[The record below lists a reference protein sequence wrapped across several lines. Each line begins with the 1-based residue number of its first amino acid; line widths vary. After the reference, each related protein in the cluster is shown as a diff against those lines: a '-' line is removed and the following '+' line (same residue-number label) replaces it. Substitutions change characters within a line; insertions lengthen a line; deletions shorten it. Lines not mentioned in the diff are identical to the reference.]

1 MNPRSSSKIHQLGIL
16 LGIGLR
22 NLWRRPLYFTAIL
35 SSFIFLAVIVTSLF
49 SLRAGLLGALES
61 SAEPGLYFAQSKD
74 SSSELTSTI
83 TRTQAA
89 QLSRLP
95 GLVAASPEWVVL
107 VRLRP
112 DNVEKEYLVRGVTPA
127 AFTLMNANNGQPLVT
142 LTRGRAFQPG
152 QNELVVGAS
161 LARHYPAFHVG
172 ETIRLHDRD
181 WKIVGEFTTGGS
193 PRQSEFMADLEHIR
207 TSWGAGLDYNLVA
220 LTSNVTSVEQLQQAI
235 QGTLNDRVAISDS
248 RTYYAGSSEG
258 LGQVLLWFGLL
269 FSLLAGVS
277 VTAGIIALCESLIA
291 NQQDQ
296 LAITLL
302 LGFGRVIDVSY
313 LCQTLLLGLAGSSI
327 GALLSMLLFNGITFT
342 TFGHAHELVFPM
354 MVSGKMQMISIAY
367 GVFISFI
374 ASLFV
379 LPAIRA
385 ATKGK

>member
-1 MNPRSSSKIHQLGIL
+1 
-16 LGIGLR
+16 
-22 NLWRRPLYFTAIL
+22 
-35 SSFIFLAVIVTSLF
+35 
-49 SLRAGLLGALES
+49 
-61 SAEPGLYFAQSKD
+61 
-74 SSSELTSTI
+74 
-83 TRTQAA
+83 
-89 QLSRLP
+89 
-95 GLVAASPEWVVL
+95 
-107 VRLRP
+107 
-112 DNVEKEYLVRGVTPA
+112 
-127 AFTLMNANNGQPLVT
+127 
-142 LTRGRAFQPG
+142 

>member
-1 MNPRSSSKIHQLGIL
+1 M
-16 LGIGLR
+16 
-22 NLWRRPLYFTAIL
+22 
-35 SSFIFLAVIVTSLF
+35 
-49 SLRAGLLGALES
+49 
-61 SAEPGLYFAQSKD
+61 
-74 SSSELTSTI
+74 
-83 TRTQAA
+83 
-89 QLSRLP
+89 
-95 GLVAASPEWVVL
+95 
-107 VRLRP
+107 
-112 DNVEKEYLVRGVTPA
+112 
-127 AFTLMNANNGQPLVT
+127 
-142 LTRGRAFQPG
+142 
-152 QNELVVGAS
+152 
-161 LARHYPAFHVG
+161 
-172 ETIRLHDRD
+172 
-181 WKIVGEFTTGGS
+181 
-193 PRQSEFMADLEHIR
+193 
-207 TSWGAGLDYNLVA
+207 
-220 LTSNVTSVEQLQQAI
+220 
-235 QGTLNDRVAISDS
+235 
-248 RTYYAGSSEG
+248 
-258 LGQVLLWFGLL
+258 GQVLLWFGLL